1 MLVCLF
7 FLLWEGWVPTTS
19 FALLRGS
26 ATDDDR
32 AASRS
37 ACCGGARLTRRT
49 WEERL
54 PLSSYYQQLHQRT
67 EELLQTTIIPCPDS
81 VGNTSMAARCWPT
94 YNCAM
99 AFVIIGNVVGEPCDH
114 HGLPPKPRMCFAHVG
129 LVICRGRRDHD
140 QTTIELIVVP
150 TSKIPRISE
159 SKLQWS

>member
-7 FLLWEGWVPTTS
+7 FLLWEGCRQSRTHNTTS

-32 AASRS
+32 AANRS

-99 AFVIIGNVVGEPCDH
+99 AFVIVGNVVGEPCDLKVTTS
-114 HGLPPKPRMCFAHVG
+114 HGLSPKPRMCFAHVG
-129 LVICRGRRDHD
+129 LVICRGRRDHH
-140 QTTIELIVVP
+140 
-150 TSKIPRISE
+150 
-159 SKLQWS
+159 